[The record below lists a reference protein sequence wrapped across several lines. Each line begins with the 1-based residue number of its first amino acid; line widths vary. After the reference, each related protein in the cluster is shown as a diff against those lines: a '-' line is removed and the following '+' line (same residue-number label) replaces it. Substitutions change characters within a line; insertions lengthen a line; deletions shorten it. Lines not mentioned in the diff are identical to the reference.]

1 MPCHLHTQQ
10 QRLLYNL
17 NRTREKPA
25 VSIQDKGKTSCFYS
39 GQGKNNCFNSYKQFN
54 DRVNVHYSGENI
66 SCVLQ
71 IGVANLQ
78 FIQDRPEV

>member
-17 NRTREKPA
+17 NRTRVKPA
-25 VSIQDKGKTSCFYS
+25 VSIQDKGK
-39 GQGKNNCFNSYKQFN
+39 NNCLNSYKQFN